1 MTLYIIIGVMG
12 VIALIAAVLLVGYTL
27 IIYALGIVSR
37 VDGLFEATIFGK
49 HIKKEKKQLIT
60 VNKWLMHPWES

>member
-49 HIKKEKKQLIT
+49 HIKKERKKNEQDNSDGK
-60 VNKWLMHPWES
+60 VDS

>member
-49 HIKKEKKQLIT
+49 HIKKEKKNEEKLEQGGDRD
-60 VNKWLMHPWES
+60 SS

>member
-49 HIKKEKKQLIT
+49 HIKKEKKNEQNNSDGT
-60 VNKWLMHPWES
+60 VDERT

>member
-12 VIALIAAVLLVGYTL
+12 VIALIAAVMILGYTL

-49 HIKKEKKQLIT
+49 HIKKEKKNEQNDSDGT
-60 VNKWLMHPWES
+60 VDERS

>member
-49 HIKKEKKQLIT
+49 HIKLRG
-60 VNKWLMHPWES
+60 V

>member
-37 VDGLFEATIFGK
+37 VDGLF
-49 HIKKEKKQLIT
+49 
-60 VNKWLMHPWES
+60 

>member
-12 VIALIAAVLLVGYTL
+12 VIALIAGVMLVGYTL

-37 VDGLFEATIFGK
+37 VDGLFETTIFGK
-49 HIKKEKKQLIT
+49 HIKKEKKNEQNNSDGK
-60 VNKWLMHPWES
+60 VDS